1 MTADQITYLVFG
13 IVLVFALVFDLGL
26 LSKKGQK
33 VTIRQALYQTF
44 FWVGLALAFFVF
56 VWIEKGQGLALE
68 YLSAYLMEWSLSI
81 DNIFVFIL
89 IFSAFSVKEKN
100 YGRVLLIGILMAI
113 VFRVIFIT
121 VGVALVERFHW
132 ILYFF
137 GVFLVYTGYKMFTS
151 NEEEEFSPQK
161 SKVYLFM
168 KRFLPLA
175 PHDGNG
181 KFMIKENGKP
191 VYTTLFVVVIML
203 AAIDLVFALD
213 SIPAVMGISRDRLV
227 IYTSNIF
234 AVLGLRSLF
243 FLLRGAVSKF
253 DYLQQGIAIVL
264 VFIGIKMLGEHWINQ
279 WVSKQIQ
286 VFISL
291 GVIMVCIAGSIFYSI
306 FINKRGEPADIT
318 DESVS

>member
-1 MTADQITYLVFG
+1 MTTDQITYLVFG
-13 IVLVFALVFDLGL
+13 IVLVLALAFDLGL

-33 VTIRQALYQTF
+33 ITIRQALFQTL
-44 FWVGLALAFFVF
+44 FWVSLALGFFVF
-56 VWIEKGQGLALE
+56 MWLEKGQQLALE

-89 IFSAFSVKEKN
+89 IFSAFKVKEKY

-113 VFRVIFIT
+113 IFRVIFIT
-121 VGVALVERFHW
+121 VGVALVHEFEW
-132 ILYFF
+132 ILYIF
-137 GVFLVYTGYKMFTS
+137 GAFLVYTGYKMFTS
-151 NEEEEFSPQK
+151 TEEHEFDPQK
-161 SKVYLFM
+161 SKIYRFL
-168 KRFLPLA
+168 KTFLPLT
-175 PHDGNG
+175 PHDGDG
-181 KFMIKENGKP
+181 KYVIREDGKP

-213 SIPAVMGISRDRLV
+213 SIPAVMGISTNNLV

-264 VFIGIKMLGEHWINQ
+264 VFIGIKMLGEYWVSQ
-279 WVSKQIQ
+279 WVPKNIQ

-291 GVIMVCIAGSIFYSI
+291 GVILLCISGSIVYSI
-306 FINKRGEPADIT
+306 YHQKEGEPEDVK
-318 DESVS
+318 DEPIS

>member
-1 MTADQITYLVFG
+1 MTTDQVTYLVFG
-13 IVLVFALVFDLGL
+13 IVLVVALIFDLGL

-56 VWIEKGQGLALE
+56 MWVEKGQGLALE

-100 YGRVLLIGILMAI
+100 YGRVLLAGILMAI
-113 VFRVIFIT
+113 IFRIIFIT
-121 VGVALVERFHW
+121 VGVALVEKFHW
-132 ILYFF
+132 ILYIF
-137 GVFLVYTGYKMFTS
+137 GVFLVYTGYKMFTA
-151 NEEEEFSPQK
+151 NDDEEFKPEE
-161 SKVYLFM
+161 SKIYKWM
-168 KRFLPLA
+168 KRILPLV
-175 PHDGNG
+175 PHDGDG
-181 KFMIKENGKP
+181 KYSVVIDGKKF
-191 VYTTLFVVVIML
+191 YTSLFVVVIML

-213 SIPAVMGISRDRLV
+213 SIPAVMGISRDKLV

-264 VFIGIKMLGEHWINQ
+264 VFIGIKMLCEKWIHQ
-279 WVSKQIQ
+279 VVDKQTM

-291 GVIMVCIAGSIFYSI
+291 GVILVCISGSIFYSI
-306 FINKRGEPADIT
+306 FIDKKGGPADVT
-318 DESVS
+318 DDSQ